1 MTTSLPVPAAGNRET
16 GAWRAGPLPRV
27 FAVFLVLHGLVHV
40 YGFTV
45 PWFHRG
51 LRGVDYSTRIL
62 NGSLDVGNTAMKMLG
77 VVWLAV
83 AVAFVVVGVMLWRGH
98 PWARRTTV
106 TLLLGSVVLCTIG
119 LPGSVMGLVID
130 VVLLA
135 LLAVVSDRLIAHPDR
150 RAGV

>member
-1 MTTSLPVPAAGNRET
+1 MTTSLPAPAAGNRET

-51 LRGVDYSTRIL
+51 FRGVDYSTRIL
-62 NGSLDVGNTAMKMLG
+62 NGSIEVGSTAMKMLG

-98 PWARRTTV
+98 TWARRTTV
-106 TLLLGSVVLCTIG
+106 ALLLASLVLCIVG
-119 LPGSVMGLVID
+119 LPGSVIGLVID

>member
-1 MTTSLPVPAAGNRET
+1 
-16 GAWRAGPLPRV
+16 
-27 FAVFLVLHGLVHV
+27 
-40 YGFTV
+40 
-45 PWFHRG
+45 
-51 LRGVDYSTRIL
+51 
-62 NGSLDVGNTAMKMLG
+62 
-77 VVWLAV
+77 VWLAV

-106 TLLLGSVVLCTIG
+106 ALLLASLVLCIVG
-119 LPGSVMGLVID
+119 LPGSVIGLVID